1 MIHAEN
7 ERSFEAALRG
17 MAYPLTLES
26 GSGPICSS
34 PEDQHPLIRAALDYL
49 LEMNS
54 LAPAL
59 KVREWVSGE
68 PLSSFQPGKLY
79 ILEFCGTSC
88 EPSEGAMRDLIELQE
103 T

>member
-1 MIHAEN
+1 MSHKSPSTSA
-7 ERSFEAALRG
+7 
-17 MAYPLTLES
+17 
-26 GSGPICSS
+26 PIL
-34 PEDQHPLIRAALDYL
+34 Q
-49 LEMNS
+49 MNS

-103 T
+103 TYKDSGVEVVAVAAHERAAPADEDRSKIDAW

>member
-1 MIHAEN
+1 MPSECLDLQTKLCHIKSPSTSA
-7 ERSFEAALRG
+7 
-17 MAYPLTLES
+17 
-26 GSGPICSS
+26 PIL
-34 PEDQHPLIRAALDYL
+34 Q
-49 LEMNS
+49 MNS

-79 ILEFCGTSC
+79 ILEFV
-88 EPSEGAMRDLIELQE
+88 EPRVNLVRGRCA